1 MNEWRSQPL
10 ISIILVNWNGANDL
24 PRCLDSIFRQTYRS
38 IEVIVV
44 DNGSTDD
51 SLDLL
56 RKYPDLILLRNE
68 TNRGFSMANNQAIAR
83 AGGDWIF
90 LLNVDA
96 WMAPDCLQRLM
107 ERVLQEE
114 TIGSAAPKVYRGQ
127 GRTLDSTGILLQR
140 ERFSPADRG
149 ENQVDSGQ
157 FDGPDQE
164 DIFGPSAAAALYR
177 REALGESAQ
186 GREVFDEDFF
196 AYYEDV
202 DLAWR
207 LRLLGW
213 RSVYVPSAVCW
224 HERKGPSGKPD
235 WMRRRAYSNR
245 YFCYL
250 KNELLPIVPSYFLSA
265 FFRETGRI
273 LKVIV
278 KQPSMVGSF
287 CRLAVKIPR
296 MLQKRRWIQSRRK
309 ATLREMADIS

>member
-96 WMAPDCLQRLM
+96 WMAPDCLHRLM

-114 TIGSAAPKVYRGQ
+114 PIGSARSQSLPGAGKNPGLDRHTAPERAIQPGGPRGK
-127 GRTLDSTGILLQR
+127 
-140 ERFSPADRG
+140 
-149 ENQVDSGQ
+149 SG
-157 FDGPDQE
+157 
-164 DIFGPSAAAALYR
+164 
-177 REALGESAQ
+177 
-186 GREVFDEDFF
+186 
-196 AYYEDV
+196 
-202 DLAWR
+202 
-207 LRLLGW
+207 
-213 RSVYVPSAVCW
+213 
-224 HERKGPSGKPD
+224 
-235 WMRRRAYSNR
+235 
-245 YFCYL
+245 
-250 KNELLPIVPSYFLSA
+250 
-265 FFRETGRI
+265 
-273 LKVIV
+273 
-278 KQPSMVGSF
+278 
-287 CRLAVKIPR
+287 
-296 MLQKRRWIQSRRK
+296 
-309 ATLREMADIS
+309 